1 MNLNLILYLTGWKC
15 ENINSLHGTTQ
26 TCRRNNHMTS
36 IFSYLFN
43 VTIILPKTVDIPK
56 G

>member
-1 MNLNLILYLTGWKC
+1 MILCSTGWECAKT
-15 ENINSLHGTTQ
+15 NDLHGTTQ
-26 TCRRNNHMTS
+26 TCQRNNHMTS

-43 VTIILPKTVDIPK
+43 VTMILPKTDLPE